1 MHFPYAW
8 FHGIEALP
16 SKPLTSRM
24 SRIESPTCYEVPD
37 SQPRTQEEWDYYFP
51 PKLQVSSSS
60 RPTSEEKPAIDHDV
74 LQISD
79 DEKEGRS
86 L

>member
-1 MHFPYAW
+1 MKFPT
-8 FHGIEALP
+8 HNQE
-16 SKPLTSRM
+16 
-24 SRIESPTCYEVPD
+24 
-37 SQPRTQEEWDYYFP
+37 QEEWDYYFP

-79 DEKEGRS
+79 DENDEKADHSNMYDVKPWGNKQLS
-86 L
+86 PSHTWGYKL